1 MSGLSITIG
10 QLIRNERQKKKI
22 SQEHLALRCGID
34 RSYMG
39 RIERGQ
45 VNVTVE
51 KLYLI
56 ASILD
61 IEVKKLLP

>member
-1 MSGLSITIG
+1 MSELSITIG
-10 QLIRNERQKKKI
+10 QLIRKERQKKKI

>member
-1 MSGLSITIG
+1 
-10 QLIRNERQKKKI
+10 
-22 SQEHLALRCGID
+22 
-34 RSYMG
+34 MG